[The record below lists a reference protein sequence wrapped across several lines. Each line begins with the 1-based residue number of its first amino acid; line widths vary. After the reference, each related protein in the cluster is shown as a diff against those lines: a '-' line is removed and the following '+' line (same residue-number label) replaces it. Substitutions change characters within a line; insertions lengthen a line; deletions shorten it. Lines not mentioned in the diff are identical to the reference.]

1 LVVVA
6 TEVDGPKTG
15 RAAPPFGRRGDEGA
29 SDVDPDITTLCSD
42 FYLNQKIALTMDVPT
57 GRESVLDLFG
67 RIQREF
73 PRMERLK
80 RYDGECALESEDT
93 DGTYSWVALRQ
104 TTLRSGS
111 VNPTSLEDAYKLH
124 RKILEI
130 SPYFLSISP
139 LDFDH
144 LELVFGF
151 DFEADRDR
159 DEIVFEALLANSPL
173 AELVDRDRERLVE
186 AQPFIGIS
194 LDDDPTM
201 QAFFEVKSRPARGLG
216 IPGLEGH
223 EPISVYLTV
232 RSSGPIRRL
241 EDLPAMFARLAGHG
255 ERLVEERLIP
265 SVLVPIRRAILS
277 RPC

>member
-1 LVVVA
+1 M
-6 TEVDGPKTG
+6 
-15 RAAPPFGRRGDEGA
+15 
-29 SDVDPDITTLCSD
+29 DPDITTLCSD

-73 PRMERLK
+73 PRLERLK

-111 VNPTSLEDAYKLH
+111 VNPTSLEEAYKLH
-124 RKILEI
+124 RTILEI

-139 LDFDH
+139 LDLDH

-194 LDDDPTM
+194 LDGDPTM

-241 EDLPAMFARLAGHG
+241 EDLPTMFARLAGHG